1 MSTLEPEPISLLD
14 SFISSIPYNDTPK
27 TLIAH
32 EQYSSYIN
40 DRLASAIN
48 KTIELSPTVTRAIE
62 KRDKGSKTMLLQG
75 ILANEELE
83 KRKEAEIEKAR
94 RRARGNKQVQKYR
107 IISVGDARL
116 RVIARDEAEDRR
128 IELHNLQQEEKE
140 QERRAIA
147 DRKEEQL
154 RKRQATKLAKDKRLV
169 ERLAKAKAKEL
180 VDIAKKAAKEA
191 KALKKARKEA
201 IKEAKAALKL
211 AST

>member
-1 MSTLEPEPISLLD
+1 
-14 SFISSIPYNDTPK
+14 
-27 TLIAH
+27 
-32 EQYSSYIN
+32 
-40 DRLASAIN
+40 
-48 KTIELSPTVTRAIE
+48 
-62 KRDKGSKTMLLQG
+62 MLLQG

-83 KRKEAEIEKAR
+83 KRKEAEVEKAR
-94 RRARGNKQVQKYR
+94 RRARGNKQVQKYG

-147 DRKEEQL
+147 DRKEERL

-191 KALKKARKEA
+191 KALEKARKEA
-201 IKEAKAALKL
+201 IKEAKVALKL

>member
-1 MSTLEPEPISLLD
+1 MSTPEPEPISLLD

-40 DRLASAIN
+40 NRLASAIN
-48 KTIELSPTVTRAIE
+48 KTIELSPTVARAIE

-83 KRKEAEIEKAR
+83 KRKEAEVEKAR
-94 RRARGNKQVQKYR
+94 RRARGNKQVQKYG
-107 IISVGDARL
+107 IISSGDARL

-128 IELHNLQQEEKE
+128 IELHNLRQEEKE

-147 DRKEEQL
+147 DRK
-154 RKRQATKLAKDKRLV
+154 
-169 ERLAKAKAKEL
+169 
-180 VDIAKKAAKEA
+180 
-191 KALKKARKEA
+191 
-201 IKEAKAALKL
+201 
-211 AST
+211 